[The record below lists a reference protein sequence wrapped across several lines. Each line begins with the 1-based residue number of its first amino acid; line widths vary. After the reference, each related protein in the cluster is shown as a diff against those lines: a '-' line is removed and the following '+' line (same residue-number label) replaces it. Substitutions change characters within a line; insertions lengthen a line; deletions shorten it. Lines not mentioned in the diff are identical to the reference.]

1 MTEPQYCDIRYC
13 DEIRPQRQALRADS
27 SKLGRPATGLSG
39 TCKVLIRGQIAL
51 GERPLSIA
59 NRTSRRDQ
67 IFAPRRTAG
76 SPDNTKLLIRAM
88 REINGTLRISSS
100 LVYAIVYAIAVM
112 PPPGRLGRTQPL
124 GVLRCLELRKPTDLV
139 TPSRATGAGSWR
151 RAAHPSR

>member
-13 DEIRPQRQALRADS
+13 DEIRPQRQALRADT

-51 GERPLSIA
+51 GERPLSTA

-76 SPDNTKLLIRAM
+76 SPDNTKRVIRAM
-88 REINGTLRISSS
+88 REISGTLRISS
-100 LVYAIVYAIAVM
+100 AIVYAIAVM
-112 PPPGRLGRTQPL
+112 PPPGRLGLTQPL